1 MKKMVKSIVAAAC
14 VCALFAGC
22 GKAPEEAAKVVPPE
36 EVALDYMKSMQS
48 GKVDEAYLKEHCTE
62 NAVKIIG
69 ELLSSGKEGV
79 MSELKGIKFRP
90 NTYIG
95 TALTIDDLL
104 RDGYQSVFVGAGLW
118 KPRKQKKRAWH
129 RKLRRRLQRLNRPRA
144 KRYR

>member
-14 VCALFAGC
+14 ACALFVGC

-79 MSELKGIKFRP
+79 MSELKGIKFSVGEVKVEGDSAKVTLTKEGP
-90 NTYIG
+90 G
-95 TALTIDDLL
+95 GKDSDTIDLKKV
-104 RDGYQSVFVGAGLW
+104 DGKWRVDVEPSW
-118 KPRKQKKRAWH
+118 
-129 RKLRRRLQRLNRPRA
+129 
-144 KRYR
+144 

>member
-1 MKKMVKSIVAAAC
+1 MKTVGSIVLAAC
-14 VCALFAGC
+14 ACAMFAGC

-79 MSELKGIKFRP
+79 MSELKGIKFSVGEVKVEGDSAKVTLTKEGP
-90 NTYIG
+90 G
-95 TALTIDDLL
+95 GKDSDTIDLKKI
-104 RDGYQSVFVGAGLW
+104 DGRW
-118 KPRKQKKRAWH
+118 KVDVEPSW
-129 RKLRRRLQRLNRPRA
+129 
-144 KRYR
+144 

>member
-79 MSELKGIKFRP
+79 MSEMKGIKFSVGSVKVDGDSAKVTLTKEGP
-90 NTYIG
+90 G
-95 TALTIDDLL
+95 GKDSDTIDLKKV
-104 RDGYQSVFVGAGLW
+104 DGKWRVDVEPSW
-118 KPRKQKKRAWH
+118 
-129 RKLRRRLQRLNRPRA
+129 
-144 KRYR
+144 

>member
-1 MKKMVKSIVAAAC
+1 MKKMVKSIVVAAC
-14 VCALFAGC
+14 ACALFVGC

-79 MSELKGIKFRP
+79 VSELKGIKFSVGSV
-90 NTYIG
+90 NVDGDSAKVT
-95 TALTIDDLL
+95 LTKEGPDGKDSDMIDLKKV
-104 RDGYQSVFVGAGLW
+104 DGKWRVDVEPSW
-118 KPRKQKKRAWH
+118 
-129 RKLRRRLQRLNRPRA
+129 
-144 KRYR
+144 